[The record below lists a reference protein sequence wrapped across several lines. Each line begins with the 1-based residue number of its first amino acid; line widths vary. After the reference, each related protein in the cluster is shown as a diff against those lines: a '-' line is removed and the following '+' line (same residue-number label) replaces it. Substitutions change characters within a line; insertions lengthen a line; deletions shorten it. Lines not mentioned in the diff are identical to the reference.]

1 MLNQKTFHLILKNK
15 RRLVIPN
22 RQAKSNKRNKRLLN
36 KKLSKEGRTAKQV
49 KRFREKEK
57 SENY

>member
-1 MLNQKTFHLILKNK
+1 M
-15 RRLVIPN
+15 PN
-22 RQAKSNKRNKRLLN
+22 TKAKDRKRNKRLLN
-36 KKLSKEGRTAKQV
+36 KKLAREGRTAKQV